1 VLLVCGH
8 ENCSGLQTEHLIV
21 NKLLIVIPLVALS
34 ACVAQPKKD
43 SETLLVVD
51 DNHNCELIAH
61 VVGDRTLGT
70 SKTRADEVAVTQAKN
85 RASAAGA
92 NAIYFEDTHSKIW
105 GSMVLADALLC
116 SQRQFEQSSQF

>member
-1 VLLVCGH
+1 MKKLLV
-8 ENCSGLQTEHLIV
+8 
-21 NKLLIVIPLVALS
+21 VIPLVALS
-34 ACVAQPKKD
+34 ACVAQPKKGG
-43 SETLLVVD
+43 ETLLVVD

-85 RASAAGA
+85 RARAAGA

>member
-1 VLLVCGH
+1 M
-8 ENCSGLQTEHLIV
+8 
-21 NKLLIVIPLVALS
+21 NKLLIVIPLMALS
-34 ACVAQPKKD
+34 ACVAQPKKG

-92 NAIYFEDTHSKIW
+92 NAIYFEETRSKIW

-116 SQRQFEQSSQF
+116 DQRQFELSSEF

>member
-1 VLLVCGH
+1 MKKLLV
-8 ENCSGLQTEHLIV
+8 
-21 NKLLIVIPLVALS
+21 VIPLVALS
-34 ACVAQPKKD
+34 ACVAQPKKGG
-43 SETLLVVD
+43 ETLLVVD

-85 RASAAGA
+85 RARAAGA

-116 SQRQFEQSSQF
+116 SPGPFEQTSQI